1 MPQRPNRIEFGI
13 HLPQIRLS
21 FAEIRDRVLACEAA
35 GIDSVWFMDH
45 LHPPGMPASPSFEA
59 WTLTAALAAVTSR
72 IRLGHLVLSNSFRH
86 PALLAKMAAS
96 LDVLCGGRLDLG
108 IGSGSYEPEHR
119 MYGLPWESAPV
130 RARRLGEALEVVKRL
145 FGGGPVDFAGEFYH
159 LEEAVCLPRPV
170 QQPNPPIW
178 VGGAGERHT
187 LPLVARFAD
196 GWNCPTYALKDLA
209 AKRRALEGECERLGR
224 DPAGLR
230 VSIEA
235 VLVLGRSAR
244 ELDAAL
250 AVAERRYGA
259 GGWGLREGGFI
270 GTPDRVV
277 SRVRELMAMGV
288 DLFVF
293 FFWDRVRDES
303 LRLFAEAVLP
313 AFRENTGVLS

>member
-1 MPQRPNRIEFGI
+1 MPQRPKRIEFGVY
-13 HLPQIRLS
+13 LPQIQLS
-21 FAEIRDRVLACEAA
+21 FAEIRDRVIACEAA

-45 LHPPGMPASPSFEA
+45 LHPPGMSALASFEA
-59 WTLTAALAAVTSR
+59 WTLVAALAAVTSR

-119 MYGLPWESAPV
+119 MYGLPWESTAA
-130 RARRLGEALEVVKRL
+130 RARKLGEALEIVKQL
-145 FGGGPVDFAGEFYH
+145 FGGGPVSFAGEFYH

-178 VGGAGERHT
+178 VGGAGERYT
-187 LPLVARFAD
+187 LPLVARYAD
-196 GWNCPTYALKDLA
+196 GWNCPTYALADLA
-209 AKRRALEGECERLGR
+209 AKRRALEAECERLGR
-224 DPAGLR
+224 DPSGLR
-230 VSIEA
+230 ISIEA
-235 VLVLGRSAR
+235 VLVLGRNAR
-244 ELDAAL
+244 ELEVAL
-250 AVAERRYGA
+250 AAAEKRYGGA
-259 GGWGLREGGFI
+259 GWGLRAGGLI

-277 SRVRELMAMGV
+277 ARARELMAMGV
-288 DLFVF
+288 DHFVL

-313 AFRENTGVLS
+313 AFRDE